1 MSRWLSIFLLTLA
14 AFGANIRLYMK
25 DGEHHLVR
33 EYKVVDDRV
42 RYYSIERGDWEEIP
56 LEMVD
61 LKRTES
67 EMRRRADTLA
77 EESKIIAAEEKVE
90 RELAREIARVPQGP
104 GVNYVAS
111 EKELQALKLSESKVH
126 TDKKRSVLKALSPIP
141 VVSGKATLELDGEA
155 ATTKIRGDR
164 PEFYIRLSADQR
176 FGIAKL
182 TPKKGIRIV
191 ENITIVPVVKEMVE
205 EPELVEIFRKQ
216 VQEGLYKIW
225 PQQPM
230 APGEYAVIEY
240 TEGKLNM
247 QVWDFSLV
255 H

>member
-1 MSRWLSIFLLTLA
+1 MGRWIAICMLSMA
-14 AFGANIRLYMK
+14 AWAANVRLYLK

-33 EYKVVDDRV
+33 EYRVVEDRV
-42 RYYSIERGDWEEIP
+42 RFYSIERGDWEEIP

-67 EMRRRADTLA
+67 EMSRRAATLA
-77 EESKIIAAEEKVE
+77 EESKIIEAEEKVE
-90 RELAREIARVPQGP
+90 REMAREIARVPQGP
-104 GVNYVAS
+104 GVHYVAS
-111 EKELQALKLSESKVH
+111 EKELQTLKQSESKVH
-126 TDKKRSVLKALSPIP
+126 TDKKRSVLKVLSPIP
-141 VVSGKATLELDGEA
+141 VVSGKATLELDGETS
-155 ATTKIRGDR
+155 ATRIRGER

-191 ENITIVPVVKEMVE
+191 ERITIVPVVKEMVE
-205 EPELVEIFRKQ
+205 EPEMVETFRKQ
-216 VQEGLYKIW
+216 VQNGLYKIW

-230 APGEYAVIEY
+230 PPGEYAVIEY

-247 QVWDFSLV
+247 QVWDFSLLR
-255 H
+255 